1 MKQRKFITL
10 FALPMLALL
19 LQACGDDPTSQSSL
33 SGTSLTD
40 QTTISDTTSV
50 TSDDT
55 SSSSTTSDDT
65 SIVPPE
71 TLFQEALNKDYSNMT
86 AAIDAA
92 WSSGADGESYIEYYI
107 DGYTIVYDENAALM
121 GANPYLFYHDYN
133 GEGYLYFE
141 ADRPDDPTST
151 PAWLST
157 GPDES
162 VKYGI
167 ENTYFDMEQILE
179 NVTVD
184 MVTYSAGLYII
195 QDPTY
200 IQTLNETVF
209 QSFWNNNIE
218 YVTFTIDQNGY
229 FASMIG
235 LEEIDEENDYVKV
248 NFSSFGETT
257 YPTTDI
263 PEKPNEDNVMEFWEY
278 KGWDGPQEDTYVESI
293 TLTSKKALENDQLVL
308 EIDEVANATYTYLPL
323 DASEAGDWTLVSSNE
338 EVATIEFDFDDEDGN
353 KQVKITGVGEGTCQV
368 YIVAKGEE
376 GIGTGV
382 ESNKIEVK
390 VNPLKS
396 QNLEGIVYGLSFT
409 GMVDNSISV
418 VNNQNNNLP
427 VTVTGSNVSLNNY
440 GGSYD
445 LFDGKTALLMNGGSQ
460 GDNPSVYF
468 DFDDQQVSSLSF
480 YYGAYFESDLLNKDY
495 VESLIVETS
504 NDGSIWTPIDVK
516 DEVLDNISAQNLKL
530 LEKEFEPAS
539 KVRITLD
546 TNFVGK
552 YFRFS
557 FAEIS
562 FMANENCHDHVDIV
576 DIPVTSVTISSF
588 NDVREIKVN
597 ETLQFSSLVE
607 PSDATDKSITWH
619 VEPESLASISSSGVL
634 TPSGEAGEVT
644 VYATANNG
652 LLKSNEIIITISEIP
667 SVDGSVLGSW
677 RADDYPTMYE
687 LNISSDKLVATINE
701 ESFSG
706 DENIL
711 NTSEL
716 NYISLNEDMYH
727 FENSDGDY
735 LDLRADSY
743 SSSSSLYVK
752 GEIDGYK
759 INLYTQNIDFTR
771 YIAASSMSLSAEKTT
786 LELDETITIDVLY
799 NPSNAT
805 GVGVDEIS
813 WTVDNPDVL
822 YVYNDTTSASQGLYV
837 EASNPGNVKVTAT
850 NGDGISAS
858 IDLVVNEPTLVESIT
873 LSTEGNVNSVEQY
886 KNLQINAEVIG
897 VDGKTPY
904 DSTLTWS
911 SSDDEVLSVNDK
923 GVVTGLKVS
932 SEPVTITA
940 TANDGSGVS
949 GSIKISVTESTTT
962 SIIPEENVGVY
973 SGYDDYSIGIE
984 LTLNSDGSAYILAV
998 DYDETTPTELTFVR
1012 QDGRSYFYTSSD
1024 GQEFEI
1030 YLSNDYTIQL
1040 YYSDS
1045 YSFYTAEGNEIYIF
1059 SGYLELSK

>member
-10 FALPMLALL
+10 FALPILALL

-92 WSSGADGESYIEYYI
+92 WSSGAGGESYIEYYI

-141 ADRPDDPTST
+141 ADRPNDPTST
-151 PAWLST
+151 SAWLST

-162 VKYGI
+162 IKYGI

-218 YVTFTIDQNGY
+218 YVTFTIDQNGF

-248 NFSSFGETT
+248 NFSSFGETI

-263 PEKPNEDNVMEFWEY
+263 PEKPNEDNVMEYWEY

-293 TLTSKKALENDQLVL
+293 TLTSKKGLENNQLVL
-308 EIDEVANATYTYLPL
+308 EIDEVVNATYTYLPL

-338 EVATIEFDFDDEDGN
+338 DVATIEFDFDDEDGN
-353 KQVKITGVGEGTCQV
+353 KQVKITGVGEGTCEV

-409 GMVDNSISV
+409 GMVENTISV

-504 NDGSIWTPIDVK
+504 NDGSTWTPIDVR
-516 DEVLDNISAQNLKL
+516 DEVLDNISAKNLKL

-562 FMANENCHDHVDIV
+562 FMANENCHDHEDNV
-576 DIPVTSVTISSF
+576 DIPVTSVSISSF

-652 LLKSNEIIITISEIP
+652 LVKSNEIVISIIEIP
-667 SVDGSVLGSW
+667 SVDSSILGSW
-677 RADDYPTMYE
+677 RADDYPSMYE
-687 LNISSDKLVATINE
+687 LNVTDNNLVATINE
-701 ESFSG
+701 ESFDG
-706 DENIL
+706 EDIHIVK
-711 NTSEL
+711 EL
-716 NYISLNEDMYH
+716 NYVGLVEEKYH
-727 FENSDGDY
+727 FENEDGDY
-735 LDLRADSY
+735 LNVVADSY
-743 SSSSSLYVK
+743 SSKESVDVVGVVS
-752 GEIDGYK
+752 DYK
-759 INLYTQNIDFTR
+759 INLYTQNVEFTR
-771 YIAASSMSLSAEKTT
+771 YIPATSMSLSAEKTT
-786 LELDETITIDVLY
+786 LELEETTTIEVSY
-799 NPSNAT
+799 NPVTAT
-805 GVGVDEIS
+805 GIGVDEITWS
-813 WTVDNPDVL
+813 VDKEDV
-822 YVYNDTTSASQGLYV
+822 VTFYNDVTDASTGLYIT
-837 EASNPGNVKVTAT
+837 ANNPGQVKVTAT
-850 NGDGISAS
+850 NGDGVTSS
-858 IDLVVNEPTLVESIT
+858 IDIIVNEPVKVESIT
-873 LSTEGNVNSVEQY
+873 LSTEGDVRSVEQY
-886 KNLQINAEVIG
+886 QSLQINATVVGE
-897 VDGKTPY
+897 DGETPY
-904 DSTLTWS
+904 DSTLTWTS
-911 SSDDEVLSVNDK
+911 SNDEVLSVDDK
-923 GVVTGLKVS
+923 GVVKGLQVS
-932 SEPVTITA
+932 SDPVTITA
-940 TANDGSGVS
+940 TANDGSGVYASIDITVVEGS
-949 GSIKISVTESTTT
+949 GE
-962 SIIPEENVGVY
+962 SIIPQENQGVY
-973 SGYDDYSIGIE
+973 SGSDDIGSYLV
-984 LTLNSDGSAYILAV
+984 LTLSSNGNMSLIIDGV
-998 DYDETTPTELTFVR
+998 ETVPTEFELVDFNGNIFHYGYNNQVVELEIRDSSTVWLTFEE
-1012 QDGRSYFYTSSD
+1012 YFT
-1024 GQEFEI
+1024 
-1030 YLSNDYTIQL
+1030 
-1040 YYSDS
+1040 
-1045 YSFYTAEGNEIYIF
+1045 TAEEHDIYCLG
-1059 SGYLELSK
+1059 SYLELTK

>member
-19 LQACGDDPTSQSSL
+19 LQGCGDVPTSQSSL
-33 SGTSLTD
+33 SGSSLTD

-107 DGYTIVYDENAALM
+107 NGYTIVYDENAALM

-162 VKYGI
+162 IKYGI

-263 PEKPNEDNVMEFWEY
+263 PEKPNEDNVMEYWEY

-293 TLTSKKALENDQLVL
+293 TLTSKKQLENNQLVL
-308 EIDEVANATYTYLPL
+308 EIDEVVNATYTYLPL

-338 EVATIEFDFDDEDGN
+338 EVATIEFDFDDDAGN

-504 NDGSIWTPIDVK
+504 NDGSTWTPIDVK
-516 DEVLDNISAQNLKL
+516 DEVLDNISAKNLKL

-562 FMANENCHDHVDIV
+562 FMANENCHDHEDTV
-576 DIPVTSVTISSF
+576 DIPVTIVTISSF

-652 LLKSNEIIITISEIP
+652 LVKSNEIVISIVEIP
-667 SVDGSVLGSW
+667 SVDSSILGSW
-677 RADDYPTMYE
+677 RADDYPSMYE
-687 LNISSDKLVATINE
+687 LNVTDSNLVATIKE
-701 ESFSG
+701 ESFVG
-706 DENIL
+706 EEDIHIVK
-711 NTSEL
+711 EL
-716 NYISLNEDMYH
+716 NYVGLVEDKYH
-727 FENSDGDY
+727 FENEDGDY
-735 LDLRADSY
+735 LNLIAESY
-743 SSSSSLYVK
+743 SSKESVYVV
-752 GEIDGYK
+752 GVVSDYK
-759 INLYTQNIDFTR
+759 INLYTQNVVFTR
-771 YIAASSMSLSAEKTT
+771 YIPATSMSLSAEKTT
-786 LELDETITIDVLY
+786 LELEETTTIEVSY
-799 NPSNAT
+799 NPITAT
-805 GVGVDEIS
+805 GIGVDEITWS
-813 WTVDNPDVL
+813 VDKEDV
-822 YVYNDTTSASQGLYV
+822 VTFYNDVTDASIGLYIT
-837 EASNPGNVKVTAT
+837 ANNPGKVKVTAT
-850 NGDGISAS
+850 NGDGITAS
-858 IDLVVNEPTLVESIT
+858 IDIIVNEPVKVESIT
-873 LSTEGNVNSVEQY
+873 LSTEGDVRSVEQY
-886 KNLQINAEVIG
+886 QSLQINATVVGE
-897 VDGKTPY
+897 DGETPY
-904 DSTLTWS
+904 NSTLTWTS
-911 SSDDEVLSVNDK
+911 SNDEVLSVDDK
-923 GVVTGLKVS
+923 GVVKGLQVS
-932 SEPVTITA
+932 SDPVTITA
-940 TANDGSGVS
+940 TANDGSGVYATIDITVVEGS
-949 GSIKISVTESTTT
+949 GEP
-962 SIIPEENVGVY
+962 IIPQENQGVY
-973 SGYDDYSIGIE
+973 FGYDDYYSGIV
-984 LTLNSDGSAYILAV
+984 LTLESDGTMTLMNQ
-998 DYDETTPTELTFVR
+998 DLDTTPTEFELVDFNGNIFHYRYNNQVVELEIRDSSTVWLTI
-1012 QDGRSYFYTSSD
+1012 
-1024 GQEFEI
+1024 EE
-1030 YLSNDYTIQL
+1030 YLT
-1040 YYSDS
+1040 
-1045 YSFYTAEGNEIYIF
+1045 TAEGNDIACFGPYI
-1059 SGYLELSK
+1059 ELTKQY

>member
-1 MKQRKFITL
+1 M
-10 FALPMLALL
+10 
-19 LQACGDDPTSQSSL
+19 
-33 SGTSLTD
+33 
-40 QTTISDTTSV
+40 
-50 TSDDT
+50 
-55 SSSSTTSDDT
+55 
-65 SIVPPE
+65 
-71 TLFQEALNKDYSNMT
+71 
-86 AAIDAA
+86 
-92 WSSGADGESYIEYYI
+92 
-107 DGYTIVYDENAALM
+107 
-121 GANPYLFYHDYN
+121 
-133 GEGYLYFE
+133 
-141 ADRPDDPTST
+141 
-151 PAWLST
+151 
-157 GPDES
+157 
-162 VKYGI
+162 
-167 ENTYFDMEQILE
+167 
-179 NVTVD
+179 
-184 MVTYSAGLYII
+184 
-195 QDPTY
+195 
-200 IQTLNETVF
+200 
-209 QSFWNNNIE
+209 
-218 YVTFTIDQNGY
+218 
-229 FASMIG
+229 
-235 LEEIDEENDYVKV
+235 
-248 NFSSFGETT
+248 
-257 YPTTDI
+257 
-263 PEKPNEDNVMEFWEY
+263 
-278 KGWDGPQEDTYVESI
+278 
-293 TLTSKKALENDQLVL
+293 
-308 EIDEVANATYTYLPL
+308 
-323 DASEAGDWTLVSSNE
+323 
-338 EVATIEFDFDDEDGN
+338 
-353 KQVKITGVGEGTCQV
+353 
-368 YIVAKGEE
+368 
-376 GIGTGV
+376 
-382 ESNKIEVK
+382 
-390 VNPLKS
+390 
-396 QNLEGIVYGLSFT
+396 
-409 GMVDNSISV
+409 
-418 VNNQNNNLP
+418 
-427 VTVTGSNVSLNNY
+427 
-440 GGSYD
+440 
-445 LFDGKTALLMNGGSQ
+445 
-460 GDNPSVYF
+460 
-468 DFDDQQVSSLSF
+468 
-480 YYGAYFESDLLNKDY
+480 
-495 VESLIVETS
+495 
-504 NDGSIWTPIDVK
+504 
-516 DEVLDNISAQNLKL
+516 
-530 LEKEFEPAS
+530 
-539 KVRITLD
+539 
-546 TNFVGK
+546 
-552 YFRFS
+552 
-557 FAEIS
+557 
-562 FMANENCHDHVDIV
+562 
-576 DIPVTSVTISSF
+576 
-588 NDVREIKVN
+588 
-597 ETLQFSSLVE
+597 
-607 PSDATDKSITWH
+607 
-619 VEPESLASISSSGVL
+619 
-634 TPSGEAGEVT
+634 
-644 VYATANNG
+644 
-652 LLKSNEIIITISEIP
+652 
-667 SVDGSVLGSW
+667 
-677 RADDYPTMYE
+677 
-687 LNISSDKLVATINE
+687 VATINE

>member
-10 FALPMLALL
+10 FALPILALL

-92 WSSGADGESYIEYYI
+92 WSSGADGESYIEFYI

-141 ADRPDDPTST
+141 ADRPNDPTST

-162 VKYGI
+162 IKYGI

-263 PEKPNEDNVMEFWEY
+263 PEKPNEDNVMEYWEY

-293 TLTSKKALENDQLVL
+293 TLTSKKALENNQLVL

-376 GIGTGV
+376 GIGAGV

-504 NDGSIWTPIDVK
+504 NDGSTWTPIDVT

-562 FMANENCHDHVDIV
+562 FMANEKCHDHEDIV
-576 DIPVTSVTISSF
+576 NIPVTRVSISSF

-607 PSDATDKSITWH
+607 PSNATDKTITWH

-652 LLKSNEIIITISEIP
+652 LVKSNEIVISIIEIP
-667 SVDGSVLGSW
+667 SVDSSILGSW
-677 RADDYPTMYE
+677 RADAYPAMYE
-687 LNISSDKLVATINE
+687 LNVTDNNLVATINE
-701 ESFSG
+701 ESFDG
-706 DENIL
+706 EDIHIVK
-711 NTSEL
+711 EL
-716 NYISLNEDMYH
+716 NYVGLVEEKYH
-727 FENSDGDY
+727 FENEDGDY
-735 LDLRADSY
+735 LNLIADSY
-743 SSSSSLYVK
+743 SSKESVDVVGVVSN
-752 GEIDGYK
+752 YK
-759 INLYTQNIDFTR
+759 INLYTQNVEFTR
-771 YIAASSMSLSAEKTT
+771 YIPATSMSLSAEKTT
-786 LELDETITIDVLY
+786 LDLEETTTIKVSY
-799 NPSNAT
+799 NPITAT
-805 GVGVDEIS
+805 GVGVDEITWS
-813 WTVDNPDVL
+813 VDKEDV
-822 YVYNDTTSASQGLYV
+822 VTFYNDVTDASIGLYIT
-837 EASNPGNVKVTAT
+837 ASNPGQVKVTAT
-850 NGDGISAS
+850 NGDGVTAS
-858 IDLVVNEPTLVESIT
+858 IDIIVNEPVKVKSIT
-873 LSTEGNVNSVEQY
+873 LSTDDDVRSVEQY
-886 KNLQINAEVIG
+886 KSLQINATVVGENGEI
-897 VDGKTPY
+897 PY
-904 DSTLTWS
+904 NSTLTWTS
-911 SSDDEVLSVNDK
+911 SNDGVLSVDDK
-923 GVVTGLKVS
+923 GVVRGLQVS
-932 SEPVTITA
+932 SDPVTITA
-940 TANDGSGVS
+940 TANDGSGVYASIDITVVEGS
-949 GSIKISVTESTTT
+949 GE
-962 SIIPEENVGVY
+962 SIIPQENQGVY
-973 SGYDDYSIGIE
+973 SGYDDYYSTIV
-984 LTLNSDGSAYILAV
+984 LTLESDGTMTLMNQ
-998 DYDETTPTELTFVR
+998 DLDTTPTELELVDFNGNIFHYRYNNQVVELEIRDSSTVWLTIEE
-1012 QDGRSYFYTSSD
+1012 YFT
-1024 GQEFEI
+1024 
-1030 YLSNDYTIQL
+1030 
-1040 YYSDS
+1040 
-1045 YSFYTAEGNEIYIF
+1045 TAEENDIACFGPYI
-1059 SGYLELSK
+1059 ELTK

>member
-10 FALPMLALL
+10 FALPILALL

-92 WSSGADGESYIEYYI
+92 WSSGADGESYLEFYI

-263 PEKPNEDNVMEFWEY
+263 PEKPNEDNVMEYWEY

-293 TLTSKKALENDQLVL
+293 TLTSKKELENNQLVL

-368 YIVAKGEE
+368 YIVANGEE

-382 ESNKIEVK
+382 ESNKLEVK

-504 NDGSIWTPIDVK
+504 NDGSTWTPIDVK

-562 FMANENCHDHVDIV
+562 FMANENCHDHEDIV
-576 DIPVTSVTISSF
+576 NIPVKSVSISSF

-607 PSDATDKSITWH
+607 PSNATDKTITWH

-652 LLKSNEIIITISEIP
+652 LVKSNEIVISIVEIP
-667 SVDGSVLGSW
+667 SVDSSILGSW
-677 RADDYPTMYE
+677 RADDYPSMYE
-687 LNISSDKLVATINE
+687 LNVTDNNLVATINE
-701 ESFSG
+701 ESFDG
-706 DENIL
+706 EDIHIVK
-711 NTSEL
+711 EL
-716 NYISLNEDMYH
+716 NYVGLVEEKYH
-727 FENSDGDY
+727 FENEDGDY
-735 LDLRADSY
+735 LNVIADSY
-743 SSSSSLYVK
+743 SSKESVDVVGVVS
-752 GEIDGYK
+752 DYK
-759 INLYTQNIDFTR
+759 INIYTQNVVFTR
-771 YIAASSMSLSAEKTT
+771 YIPATSMSLSAEKTT
-786 LELDETITIDVLY
+786 LELEETTTIEVSY
-799 NPSNAT
+799 NPITAT
-805 GVGVDEIS
+805 GVGVDEITWS
-813 WTVDNPDVL
+813 VDKEDV
-822 YVYNDTTSASQGLYV
+822 VTFYNDVTDASIGLYIT
-837 EASNPGNVKVTAT
+837 ASNPGQVKVTAT
-850 NGDGISAS
+850 NGDGITAS
-858 IDLVVNEPTLVESIT
+858 IDIIVNEPVKVKSII
-873 LSTEGNVNSVEQY
+873 LSTEGDVRSVEQY
-886 KNLQINAEVIG
+886 QSLQINATVVGENEE
-897 VDGKTPY
+897 TPY
-904 DSTLTWS
+904 DSTLTWTS
-911 SSDDEVLSVNDK
+911 SNDEVLSVDDK
-923 GVVTGLKVS
+923 GVVKGLQVS
-932 SEPVTITA
+932 SDPVTVTA
-940 TANDGSGVS
+940 TANDGSGVYASIDITVVEGS
-949 GSIKISVTESTTT
+949 GESIVPS
-962 SIIPEENVGVY
+962 ENEGTY
-973 SGYDDYSIGIE
+973 YGYDDSE
-984 LTLNSDGSAYILAV
+984 SFSLALTLTRDGNMSLIIEYIEV
-998 DYDETTPTELTFVR
+998 SSTDFELVSFE
-1012 QDGRSYFYTSSD
+1012 GSKYNYSFD
-1024 GQEFEI
+1024 GQSVTLEIKDSSTVSIYFDTEFVT
-1030 YLSNDYTIQL
+1030 Y
-1040 YYSDS
+1040 
-1045 YSFYTAEGNEIYIF
+1045 EGNYIYCLTDGIV
-1059 SGYLELSK
+1059 LTKN

>member
-10 FALPMLALL
+10 FALPILALL
-19 LQACGDDPTSQSSL
+19 LQGCGDVPTSQSSL
-33 SGTSLTD
+33 SGSSLTD

-50 TSDDT
+50 TSDET

-107 DGYTIVYDENAALM
+107 NGYTIVYDENAALM

-162 VKYGI
+162 IKYGI

-263 PEKPNEDNVMEFWEY
+263 PEKPNEDNVMEYWEY

-293 TLTSKKALENDQLVL
+293 TLTSKKDLENNQLVL
-308 EIDEVANATYTYLPL
+308 EIDEVVNATYTYLPL

-504 NDGSIWTPIDVK
+504 NDGSTWTPIDVK

-562 FMANENCHDHVDIV
+562 FMANENCHDHEDTV

-607 PSDATDKSITWH
+607 PSDATDKTITWH

-652 LLKSNEIIITISEIP
+652 LVKSNEIVISIVEIP
-667 SVDGSVLGSW
+667 SVDSSILGSW
-677 RADDYPTMYE
+677 RADDYPSMYE
-687 LNISSDKLVATINE
+687 LNVTDNNLVATINE
-701 ESFSG
+701 ESFDG
-706 DENIL
+706 EDIHIVK
-711 NTSEL
+711 EL
-716 NYISLNEDMYH
+716 NYVGLVEEKYH
-727 FENSDGDY
+727 FENEEGDY
-735 LDLRADSY
+735 LNLTADSY
-743 SSSSSLYVK
+743 SSKESVDVVGVVSN
-752 GEIDGYK
+752 YK
-759 INLYTQNIDFTR
+759 INLYTQNVEFTR
-771 YIAASSMSLSAEKTT
+771 YIPATSMSLSAEKTT
-786 LELDETITIDVLY
+786 LDLEETTTIKVSY
-799 NPSNAT
+799 NPITAT
-805 GVGVDEIS
+805 GVGVDEITWS
-813 WTVDNPDVL
+813 VDKEDV
-822 YVYNDTTSASQGLYV
+822 VTFYNDVTDASTGLYIT
-837 EASNPGNVKVTAT
+837 ASNAGQVKVTAT
-850 NGDGISAS
+850 NGDGVTAS
-858 IDLVVNEPTLVESIT
+858 IDIIVNEPVKVESIT
-873 LSTEGNVNSVEQY
+873 LSTEGDVRSVEQY
-886 KNLQINAEVIG
+886 QSLQINATVVGEN
-897 VDGKTPY
+897 GKTPY
-904 DSTLTWS
+904 DSTLTWTS
-911 SSDDEVLSVNDK
+911 SNDEVLSVDDK
-923 GVVTGLKVS
+923 GVVRGLQVS
-932 SEPVTITA
+932 SDPVTITA
-940 TANDGSGVS
+940 TANDGSGVYATIDITVVEGS
-949 GSIKISVTESTTT
+949 GESIV
-962 SIIPEENVGVY
+962 PLENEGTY
-973 SGYDDYSIGIE
+973 YGYDDSE
-984 LTLNSDGSAYILAV
+984 SFSLALTLTRDGNMSLIIEYIEVSSTDFEFVSFDGSKY
-998 DYDETTPTELTFVR
+998 
-1012 QDGRSYFYTSSD
+1012 
-1024 GQEFEI
+1024 
-1030 YLSNDYTIQL
+1030 N
-1040 YYSDS
+1040 
-1045 YSFYTAEGNEIYIF
+1045 YSFNGQSVTLEIKDSSTISLYFDYEFITEEGNYIYCFTDGIV
-1059 SGYLELSK
+1059 LTKN

>member
-162 VKYGI
+162 IKYGI

-263 PEKPNEDNVMEFWEY
+263 PEKPNEGNVMEYWEY

-293 TLTSKKALENDQLVL
+293 TLTSKKDLENNQLVL
-308 EIDEVANATYTYLPL
+308 EIDEVVNATYTYLPL
-323 DASEAGDWTLVSSNE
+323 DASEASDWTLVSSNE
-338 EVATIEFDFDDEDGN
+338 DVATIEFDFDDEDGN

-409 GMVDNSISV
+409 GMIDNSISV

-495 VESLIVETS
+495 VESLIIETS
-504 NDGSIWTPIDVK
+504 NDGSTWTPIDVK
-516 DEVLDNISAQNLKL
+516 DEVLDNISAKNLKL

-576 DIPVTSVTISSF
+576 NIPVTRVSISSF
-588 NDVREIKVN
+588 NDIREIKVN

-619 VEPESLASISSSGVL
+619 VEPENLASISSSGVL

-644 VYATANNG
+644 VYATANNR
-652 LLKSNEIIITISEIP
+652 LVKSNEIVISIIEIP
-667 SVDGSVLGSW
+667 SVDSSILGSW
-677 RADDYPTMYE
+677 RADDYPAMYE
-687 LNISSDKLVATINE
+687 LNVTDNNLVATINE
-701 ESFSG
+701 ESFG
-706 DENIL
+706 GEEDIHIVK
-711 NTSEL
+711 EL
-716 NYISLNEDMYH
+716 NYAGLVEEKYH
-727 FENSDGDY
+727 FENEDGDY
-735 LDLRADSY
+735 LNVIADSY
-743 SSSSSLYVK
+743 SSEESVYVV
-752 GEIDGYK
+752 GVVSDYE
-759 INLYTQNIDFTR
+759 INLYTQNVVFTR
-771 YIAASSMSLSAEKTT
+771 YIPATSMSLSAEKTT
-786 LELDETITIDVLY
+786 LELEDTTTIKVSY
-799 NPSNAT
+799 NPMTAT
-805 GVGVDEIS
+805 GVGVDEITWS
-813 WTVDNPDVL
+813 VDKEDVVTFYNPVTD
-822 YVYNDTTSASQGLYV
+822 ASVGLYIT
-837 EASNPGNVKVTAT
+837 ASNPGQVKVTAT
-850 NGDGISAS
+850 NGDGITAS
-858 IDLVVNEPTLVESIT
+858 IDIIVNEPTKVESIT
-873 LSTEGNVNSVEQY
+873 LSTEGDVRSVEQY
-886 KNLQINAEVIG
+886 QSLQIIATVVGENGE
-897 VDGKTPY
+897 TPY
-904 DSTLTWS
+904 DSTLTWTS
-911 SSDDEVLSVNDK
+911 SNDEILSVDDEGVVRGLQVSSD
-923 GVVTGLKVS
+923 
-932 SEPVTITA
+932 PVTITA
-940 TANDGSGVS
+940 TANDGSGVYAS
-949 GSIKISVTESTTT
+949 IDITVIEGSAD
-962 SIIPEENVGVY
+962 SIIPFENEGTY
-973 SGYDDYSIGIE
+973 YGYDDSESYLLA
-984 LTLNSDGSAYILAV
+984 LTLTSDGNMSLIIEDIEV
-998 DYDETTPTELTFVR
+998 SSTDFEFISF
-1012 QDGRSYFYTSSD
+1012 DGSKYNYSFD
-1024 GQEFEI
+1024 GQSVTLEIKDSSTVSLYFDYEFI
-1030 YLSNDYTIQL
+1030 TY
-1040 YYSDS
+1040 
-1045 YSFYTAEGNEIYIF
+1045 EGNYIYCLYEGIV
-1059 SGYLELSK
+1059 LTKN

>member
-10 FALPMLALL
+10 FSLPILALL

-92 WSSGADGESYIEYYI
+92 WSSGADGESYIEFYI

-162 VKYGI
+162 IKYGI

-263 PEKPNEDNVMEFWEY
+263 PEKPNEDNVMEYWEY

-293 TLTSKKALENDQLVL
+293 TLTSKKDLENNQLVL

-338 EVATIEFDFDDEDGN
+338 EVATIDFDFDDEDGN

-495 VESLIVETS
+495 VESLVVETS
-504 NDGSIWTPIDVK
+504 NDGSTWTPIDVK
-516 DEVLDNISAQNLKL
+516 DEVLDNISPKNLKL

-562 FMANENCHDHVDIV
+562 FMANENCHDHEDIV
-576 DIPVTSVTISSF
+576 NIPVTSVSISSF

-597 ETLQFSSLVE
+597 ETLQFSSLVQ
-607 PSDATDKSITWH
+607 PSDATDKTITWH

-652 LLKSNEIIITISEIP
+652 LVKSNEIVISIVEIP
-667 SVDGSVLGSW
+667 SVDSSILGSW
-677 RADDYPTMYE
+677 RADDYPAMYE
-687 LNISSDKLVATINE
+687 LNVTDNNLVATINE
-701 ESFSG
+701 ESFDG
-706 DENIL
+706 ENIHIVK
-711 NTSEL
+711 EL
-716 NYISLNEDMYH
+716 NYVGLVEEKYH
-727 FENSDGDY
+727 FENEEGDY
-735 LDLRADSY
+735 LNLIADSY
-743 SSSSSLYVK
+743 SSEESVYVV
-752 GEIDGYK
+752 GVVSDYE
-759 INLYTQNIDFTR
+759 INLYTQNVEFTR
-771 YIAASSMSLSAEKTT
+771 YIPATSMSLSAEKTT
-786 LELDETITIDVLY
+786 LELEETTTIEVSY
-799 NPSNAT
+799 NPITAT
-805 GVGVDEIS
+805 GVGVDEITWS
-813 WTVDNPDVL
+813 IDKEGVVTF
-822 YVYNDTTSASQGLYV
+822 YNDVTDASVGLYIT
-837 EASNPGNVKVTAT
+837 ASNPGQVKVTAT
-850 NGDGISAS
+850 NGDGVTAS
-858 IDLVVNEPTLVESIT
+858 IDIIVNEPVKVESIT
-873 LSTEGNVNSVEQY
+873 LSTEGDVRSVEQY
-886 KNLQINAEVIG
+886 QSLQINATVVGEN
-897 VDGKTPY
+897 GKTPY
-904 DSTLTWS
+904 DSTLTWTS
-911 SSDDEVLSVNDK
+911 SNDEVLSVDDK
-923 GVVTGLKVS
+923 GVVRGLQVS
-932 SEPVTITA
+932 SDPVTITA
-940 TANDGSGVS
+940 TANDGSGVYATIDITVVEGS
-949 GSIKISVTESTTT
+949 GE
-962 SIIPEENVGVY
+962 SIIPQENQGVY
-973 SGYDDYSIGIE
+973 SGYDGYYYEIV
-984 LTLNSDGSAYILAV
+984 LTLESDGSMTLIIQ
-998 DYDETTPTELTFVR
+998 DIETTPTEFELVDFDGNIFHYRYNNQIVELEIRDSSTVWLTFEL
-1012 QDGRSYFYTSSD
+1012 YFT
-1024 GQEFEI
+1024 
-1030 YLSNDYTIQL
+1030 
-1040 YYSDS
+1040 
-1045 YSFYTAEGNEIYIF
+1045 TAEENEIACFDPYI
-1059 SGYLELSK
+1059 ELTK

>member
-10 FALPMLALL
+10 FALPILALL
-19 LQACGDDPTSQSSL
+19 LQACGDDLTSQSSL

-92 WSSGADGESYIEYYI
+92 WSSGADGESYIEFYI

-162 VKYGI
+162 IKYGI

-248 NFSSFGETT
+248 NFSNFGETT

-263 PEKPNEDNVMEFWEY
+263 PEKPNEDNVMEYWEY

-293 TLTSKKALENDQLVL
+293 TLTSKKDLENNQLVL

-409 GMVDNSISV
+409 GIVENTISV

-427 VTVTGSNVSLNNY
+427 VSVTGSNVSLNNY

-504 NDGSIWTPIDVK
+504 NDGSTWTPIDVK

-562 FMANENCHDHVDIV
+562 FMANENCHDHEDIV
-576 DIPVTSVTISSF
+576 NIPVKSVTISSF

-607 PSDATDKSITWH
+607 PSNATDKTITWH

-652 LLKSNEIIITISEIP
+652 LVKSNEIVISIIEIP
-667 SVDGSVLGSW
+667 SVDSSILGSW
-677 RADDYPTMYE
+677 RADDYPSMYE
-687 LNISSDKLVATINE
+687 LNVTDNNLVATINE
-701 ESFSG
+701 ESFDG
-706 DENIL
+706 EDIHIVK
-711 NTSEL
+711 EL
-716 NYISLNEDMYH
+716 NYVGLVEEKYH
-727 FENSDGDY
+727 FENEDGDY
-735 LDLRADSY
+735 LNVTADSY
-743 SSSSSLYVK
+743 SSKESVYVV
-752 GEIDGYK
+752 GVVSNYK
-759 INLYTQNIDFTR
+759 INLYTQNVVFTR
-771 YIAASSMSLSAEKTT
+771 YIPATSMSLSAEKTT
-786 LELDETITIDVLY
+786 LELEETTTIEVSY
-799 NPSNAT
+799 NPITAT
-805 GVGVDEIS
+805 GVGVDEITWS
-813 WTVDNPDVL
+813 VDNEDV
-822 YVYNDTTSASQGLYV
+822 VTFYNDVTDVSIGLYIT
-837 EASNPGNVKVTAT
+837 ANNPGQVKVTAT
-850 NGDGISAS
+850 NGDGVTAS
-858 IDLVVNEPTLVESIT
+858 IDIIVNEPVKVESIT
-873 LSTEGNVNSVEQY
+873 LSTEGDVRSVEQY
-886 KNLQINAEVIG
+886 QSLQINATVVGE
-897 VDGKTPY
+897 DGETPY
-904 DSTLTWS
+904 DSTLTWTS
-911 SSDDEVLSVNDK
+911 SNDEVLSVDDK
-923 GVVTGLKVS
+923 GVVKGLQVS
-932 SEPVTITA
+932 SDPVTITA
-940 TANDGSGVS
+940 TANDGSGVYATIDITVVEGS
-949 GSIKISVTESTTT
+949 GEPIIPQENQGVYFGYDEIGGWDLALTLSSNGNMSLIIDEYETVPTEFELVSFEGNTYNYDHNGDSVTLEIKSD
-962 SIIPEENVGVY
+962 SSVY
-973 SGYDDYSIGIE
+973 LYFDYSII
-984 LTLNSDGSAYILAV
+984 
-998 DYDETTPTELTFVR
+998 TE
-1012 QDGRSYFYTSSD
+1012 
-1024 GQEFEI
+1024 
-1030 YLSNDYTIQL
+1030 
-1040 YYSDS
+1040 
-1045 YSFYTAEGNEIYIF
+1045 EGNEIYCLDF
-1059 SGYLELSK
+1059 YSGIEFVKY

>member
-1 MKQRKFITL
+1 
-10 FALPMLALL
+10 
-19 LQACGDDPTSQSSL
+19 
-33 SGTSLTD
+33 
-40 QTTISDTTSV
+40 
-50 TSDDT
+50 
-55 SSSSTTSDDT
+55 
-65 SIVPPE
+65 
-71 TLFQEALNKDYSNMT
+71 MT

-92 WSSGADGESYIEYYI
+92 WSSGADGESYIEFYI

-162 VKYGI
+162 IKYGI

-257 YPTTDI
+257 YPTTDV
-263 PEKPNEDNVMEFWEY
+263 PEKPNEGNVMEYWEY

-293 TLTSKKALENDQLVL
+293 TLTSKKDLENNQLVL

-409 GMVDNSISV
+409 GIVENTISV

-427 VTVTGSNVSLNNY
+427 VNVTGSNVSLNNY

-504 NDGSIWTPIDVK
+504 NDGSTWTPIDVK

-562 FMANENCHDHVDIV
+562 FMANENCHDHEDIV
-576 DIPVTSVTISSF
+576 NIPVASVTISSF

-607 PSDATDKSITWH
+607 PSDATDKTITWH

-652 LLKSNEIIITISEIP
+652 LVKSNEIVISIVEIP
-667 SVDGSVLGSW
+667 SVDSSILGSW
-677 RADDYPTMYE
+677 RADDYPVMYE
-687 LNISSDKLVATINE
+687 LNVTDNNLVATINE
-701 ESFSG
+701 ESFDG
-706 DENIL
+706 EGIHIVK
-711 NTSEL
+711 EL
-716 NYISLNEDMYH
+716 NYVGLVEEKYH
-727 FENSDGDY
+727 FENEDGDY
-735 LDLRADSY
+735 LNVIADSY
-743 SSSSSLYVK
+743 SSEESVDVVGVVSS
-752 GEIDGYK
+752 YK
-759 INLYTQNIDFTR
+759 INLYTQNVEFTR
-771 YIAASSMSLSAEKTT
+771 YIPATSMSLSAEKTT
-786 LELDETITIDVLY
+786 LELEETTTIKVSY
-799 NPSNAT
+799 NPITAT
-805 GVGVDEIS
+805 GVGVDEITWS
-813 WTVDNPDVL
+813 VDKEEV
-822 YVYNDTTSASQGLYV
+822 VTFYNDVTDASIGLYIT
-837 EASNPGNVKVTAT
+837 ASNPGQVKVTAT
-850 NGDGISAS
+850 NGDGITAS
-858 IDLVVNEPTLVESIT
+858 IDIIVNEPVKVESIT
-873 LSTEGNVNSVEQY
+873 LSTEGDVRSVEQY
-886 KNLQINAEVIG
+886 QSLQINATVVGENGDI
-897 VDGKTPY
+897 PY
-904 DSTLTWS
+904 DSTLTWTS
-911 SSDDEVLSVNDK
+911 SNDEVLSVDDK
-923 GVVTGLKVS
+923 GVVKGLQVS
-932 SEPVTITA
+932 SDPVTITA
-940 TANDGSGVS
+940 TANDGSGVYASIDITVVEGS
-949 GSIKISVTESTTT
+949 GE
-962 SIIPEENVGVY
+962 SIIPQENQGVY
-973 SGYDDYSIGIE
+973 SGSDDIGSYLV
-984 LTLNSDGSAYILAV
+984 LTLSSNGNMSLIIDGV
-998 DYDETTPTELTFVR
+998 ETVPTEFELVDFNGNIFHYSYNNQVVELEIRDSSTVWLTFEECFTTAGEN
-1012 QDGRSYFYTSSD
+1012 D
-1024 GQEFEI
+1024 I
-1030 YLSNDYTIQL
+1030 YC
-1040 YYSDS
+1040 
-1045 YSFYTAEGNEIYIF
+1045 FGP
-1059 SGYLELSK
+1059 YLELTK

>member
-10 FALPMLALL
+10 FALPILALL

-50 TSDDT
+50 TSDET

-92 WSSGADGESYIEYYI
+92 WSSGSDGESYIEFYV

-162 VKYGI
+162 IKYGI

-184 MVTYSAGLYII
+184 MVTYASGLYII

-263 PEKPNEDNVMEFWEY
+263 PEKPNEDNVMEYWEY

-293 TLTSKKALENDQLVL
+293 TLTSKKALENNQLVL

-504 NDGSIWTPIDVK
+504 NDGSTWTPIDVT

-562 FMANENCHDHVDIV
+562 FMANENCHDHEDIV
-576 DIPVTSVTISSF
+576 NIPVTTVTISSF

-607 PSDATDKSITWH
+607 PSDATDKTITWH

-634 TPSGEAGEVT
+634 TPSGETGEVT

-652 LLKSNEIIITISEIP
+652 LVKSNEIVISIVEIP
-667 SVDGSVLGSW
+667 SVDSSILGSW
-677 RADDYPTMYE
+677 RADDYPSMYE
-687 LNISSDKLVATINE
+687 LNVTDNNLVATISG
-701 ESFSG
+701 ESFDG
-706 DENIL
+706 EDIHIVK
-711 NTSEL
+711 EL
-716 NYISLNEDMYH
+716 NYVGLVEEKYH
-727 FENSDGDY
+727 FENEDGDY
-735 LDLRADSY
+735 LNLIADSY
-743 SSSSSLYVK
+743 SSEESVDVVGVVSN
-752 GEIDGYK
+752 YK
-759 INLYTQNIDFTR
+759 INLYTQNVEFTR
-771 YIAASSMSLSAEKTT
+771 YIPATSMSLSAEKTT
-786 LELDETITIDVLY
+786 LELEETTTIEVSY
-799 NPSNAT
+799 NPITAT
-805 GVGVDEIS
+805 GVGVDEITWS
-813 WTVDNPDVL
+813 VDKEDV
-822 YVYNDTTSASQGLYV
+822 VTFYNDVTDASIGLYIT
-837 EASNPGNVKVTAT
+837 ASNPGQVKVTAT
-850 NGDGISAS
+850 NGDGVTAS
-858 IDLVVNEPTLVESIT
+858 IDIIVNEPVKVESIT
-873 LSTEGNVNSVEQY
+873 LSTEGDVRSVEQY
-886 KNLQINAEVIG
+886 QSLQINATVVGEKG
-897 VDGKTPY
+897 ETPY
-904 DSTLTWS
+904 DSTLTWTS
-911 SSDDEVLSVNDK
+911 SNDEVLSVDDK
-923 GVVTGLKVS
+923 GVVKGLQVS
-932 SEPVTITA
+932 SDPVTITA
-940 TANDGSGVS
+940 TANDGSGVYASIDITVVEGS
-949 GSIKISVTESTTT
+949 GE
-962 SIIPEENVGVY
+962 SIIPQENQGVY
-973 SGYDDYSIGIE
+973 SGSDDIGSYLV
-984 LTLNSDGSAYILAV
+984 LTLSSNGNMSLIIDGV
-998 DYDETTPTELTFVR
+998 ETVPTEFELVDFNGNIFHYRYNNQVVELEIRDSSTVWLTFE
-1012 QDGRSYFYTSSD
+1012 GYFT
-1024 GQEFEI
+1024 
-1030 YLSNDYTIQL
+1030 
-1040 YYSDS
+1040 
-1045 YSFYTAEGNEIYIF
+1045 TAEENDIYCF
-1059 SGYLELSK
+1059 GAYLELTK

>member
-10 FALPMLALL
+10 FALPILALL

-50 TSDDT
+50 TSDET

-92 WSSGADGESYIEYYI
+92 WSSGADGESYIEFYI

-162 VKYGI
+162 IKYGI

-263 PEKPNEDNVMEFWEY
+263 PEKPNEGNVMEYWEY

-293 TLTSKKALENDQLVL
+293 TLTSKKDLENNQLVL
-308 EIDEVANATYTYLPL
+308 EIDEVVNATYTYLPL
-323 DASEAGDWTLVSSNE
+323 DASEASDWTLVSSNE
-338 EVATIEFDFDDEDGN
+338 DVATIEFDFDDEDGN

-409 GMVDNSISV
+409 GMIDNSISV

-495 VESLIVETS
+495 VESLIIETS
-504 NDGSIWTPIDVK
+504 NDGSTWTPIDVK
-516 DEVLDNISAQNLKL
+516 DEVLDNISAKNLKL

-576 DIPVTSVTISSF
+576 NIPVTRVSISSF
-588 NDVREIKVN
+588 NDIREIKVN

-619 VEPESLASISSSGVL
+619 VEPENLASISSSGVL

-644 VYATANNG
+644 VYATANNR
-652 LLKSNEIIITISEIP
+652 LVKSNEIVISIIEIP
-667 SVDGSVLGSW
+667 SVDSSILGSW
-677 RADDYPTMYE
+677 RADDYPAMYE
-687 LNISSDKLVATINE
+687 LNVTDNNLVATINK
-701 ESFSG
+701 ESFG
-706 DENIL
+706 GEEDIHIVK
-711 NTSEL
+711 EL
-716 NYISLNEDMYH
+716 NYAGLVEEKYH
-727 FENSDGDY
+727 FENEDGDY
-735 LDLRADSY
+735 LNVIADSY
-743 SSSSSLYVK
+743 SSEESVYVV
-752 GEIDGYK
+752 GVVSDYE
-759 INLYTQNIDFTR
+759 INLYTQNVVFTR
-771 YIAASSMSLSAEKTT
+771 YIPATSMSLSAEKTT
-786 LELDETITIDVLY
+786 LELEDTTTIKVSY
-799 NPSNAT
+799 NPMTAT
-805 GVGVDEIS
+805 GVGVDEITWS
-813 WTVDNPDVL
+813 VDKEDVVTFYNPVTD
-822 YVYNDTTSASQGLYV
+822 ASVGLYIT
-837 EASNPGNVKVTAT
+837 ASNPGQVKVTAT
-850 NGDGISAS
+850 NGDGITAS
-858 IDLVVNEPTLVESIT
+858 IDIIVNEPTKVESIT
-873 LSTEGNVNSVEQY
+873 LSTEGDVRSVEQY
-886 KNLQINAEVIG
+886 QSLQIIATVVGENGE
-897 VDGKTPY
+897 TPY
-904 DSTLTWS
+904 DSTLTWTS
-911 SSDDEVLSVNDK
+911 SNDEILSVDDEGVVRGLQVSSD
-923 GVVTGLKVS
+923 
-932 SEPVTITA
+932 PVTITA
-940 TANDGSGVS
+940 TANDGSGVYAS
-949 GSIKISVTESTTT
+949 IDITVIEGSAD
-962 SIIPEENVGVY
+962 SIIPFENEGTY
-973 SGYDDYSIGIE
+973 YGYDDSESYLLA
-984 LTLNSDGSAYILAV
+984 LTLTSDGNMSLIIEDIEV
-998 DYDETTPTELTFVR
+998 SSTDFEFISF
-1012 QDGRSYFYTSSD
+1012 DGSKYNYSFD
-1024 GQEFEI
+1024 GQSVTLEIKDSSTVSLYFDYEFI
-1030 YLSNDYTIQL
+1030 TY
-1040 YYSDS
+1040 
-1045 YSFYTAEGNEIYIF
+1045 EGNYIYCLYEGIV
-1059 SGYLELSK
+1059 LTKN

>member
-10 FALPMLALL
+10 FALPILALL

-92 WSSGADGESYIEYYI
+92 WSSGADGESYIEFYI

-162 VKYGI
+162 IKYGI

-263 PEKPNEDNVMEFWEY
+263 PEKPNEDNVMEYWEY

-293 TLTSKKALENDQLVL
+293 TLTSKKALENNQLVL

-409 GMVDNSISV
+409 GIVENTISV

-427 VTVTGSNVSLNNY
+427 VSVTGSNVSLNNY

-504 NDGSIWTPIDVK
+504 NDGSTWTPIDVK
-516 DEVLDNISAQNLKL
+516 DEVLENISAQNLKL

-562 FMANENCHDHVDIV
+562 FMANEKCHDHEDTV
-576 DIPVTSVTISSF
+576 DIPVASVTISSF
-588 NDVREIKVN
+588 NDVRKIKVN

-607 PSDATDKSITWH
+607 PSDATDKTITWH
-619 VEPESLASISSSGVL
+619 VEPASLASISSSGVL

-644 VYATANNG
+644 VYATANNA
-652 LLKSNEIIITISEIP
+652 LVKSNEIVISIVEIP
-667 SVDGSVLGSW
+667 SVDSSILGSW
-677 RADDYPTMYE
+677 RADDYPSMYE
-687 LNISSDKLVATINE
+687 LNVTDNNLVVTINE
-701 ESFSG
+701 ESFDG
-706 DENIL
+706 EDIHIVK
-711 NTSEL
+711 EL
-716 NYISLNEDMYH
+716 NYVGLVEEKYH
-727 FENSDGDY
+727 FENEDGDY
-735 LDLRADSY
+735 LNLIADSY
-743 SSSSSLYVK
+743 SSKESVDVVGIVSN
-752 GEIDGYK
+752 YK
-759 INLYTQNIDFTR
+759 INLYTQNVEFTR
-771 YIAASSMSLSAEKTT
+771 YIPATSMSLNAEKTT
-786 LELDETITIDVLY
+786 LELEETTTIKVSY
-799 NPSNAT
+799 NPIIAT
-805 GVGVDEIS
+805 GVGVDEITWS
-813 WTVDNPDVL
+813 VDKEDV
-822 YVYNDTTSASQGLYV
+822 VTFYNDVTDASIGLYIT
-837 EASNPGNVKVTAT
+837 ASNPGQVKVTAT
-850 NGDGISAS
+850 NGDGITAS
-858 IDLVVNEPTLVESIT
+858 IDIIVNEPVKVESIT
-873 LSTEGNVNSVEQY
+873 LTTEGDVRSVEQY
-886 KNLQINAEVIG
+886 QSLQINATVVGESG
-897 VDGKTPY
+897 ETPY
-904 DSTLTWS
+904 DSTLTWTS
-911 SSDDEVLSVNDK
+911 SNDEVLSVDDK
-923 GVVTGLKVS
+923 GVVKGLQVS
-932 SEPVTITA
+932 SDPVTITA
-940 TANDGSGVS
+940 TANDGSGVYA
-949 GSIKISVTESTTT
+949 SIDITVVEGNGE
-962 SIIPEENVGVY
+962 SIIPQENQGVY
-973 SGYDDYSIGIE
+973 SGYDDYYSSIV
-984 LTLNSDGSAYILAV
+984 LTLESDGTMTLMNQDS
-998 DYDETTPTELTFVR
+998 DTTPTELELVDFNGNIFHYRYNNQVVELEIRDSSTVWLTFEE
-1012 QDGRSYFYTSSD
+1012 YFT
-1024 GQEFEI
+1024 
-1030 YLSNDYTIQL
+1030 
-1040 YYSDS
+1040 
-1045 YSFYTAEGNEIYIF
+1045 TAEGNDIYCFGPYI
-1059 SGYLELSK
+1059 ELTK

>member
-1 MKQRKFITL
+1 MKKRKFITL
-10 FALPMLALL
+10 FALPILALL

-33 SGTSLTD
+33 SGSSLTD
-40 QTTISDTTSV
+40 QTTSSDTTSV

-71 TLFQEALNKDYSNMT
+71 TIFQEALNKDYSNMT

-92 WSSGADGESYIEYYI
+92 WSSGADGESYLEYYV

-141 ADRPDDPTST
+141 ADRPNDPTST

-162 VKYGI
+162 IKYGI

-179 NVTVD
+179 NVTID
-184 MVTYSAGLYII
+184 MVTYAAGLYII

-235 LEEIDEENDYVKV
+235 LEEIDEDNDYVKV

-263 PEKPNEDNVMEFWEY
+263 PEKPNEDNVMEYWEY

-293 TLTSKKALENDQLVL
+293 TLTSKKDLENNQLVL
-308 EIDEVANATYTYLPL
+308 EIDEVVNATYTYLPL

-353 KQVKITGVGEGTCQV
+353 KQVKITGVGEGTCEV

-409 GMVDNSISV
+409 GMIDNSISV

-460 GDNPSVYF
+460 GENPSVYF

-495 VESLIVETS
+495 VESLVVETS

-516 DEVLDNISAQNLKL
+516 DEVLDNISAKNLKL

-562 FMANENCHDHVDIV
+562 FMANENCHDHEDIV
-576 DIPVTSVTISSF
+576 DIPVASVSISSF
-588 NDVREIKVN
+588 NDIREIKVN

-607 PSDATDKSITWH
+607 PSNATDKSITWH

-652 LLKSNEIIITISEIP
+652 LVKSNEIVISIVEIP
-667 SVDGSVLGSW
+667 SVDSSILGSW
-677 RADDYPTMYE
+677 RADDYPEMYE
-687 LNISSDKLVATINE
+687 LNVTDNNLVATINE
-701 ESFSG
+701 ESFG
-706 DENIL
+706 GEEDIHIVK
-711 NTSEL
+711 EL
-716 NYISLNEDMYH
+716 NYVGLVEEKYH
-727 FENSDGDY
+727 FENEDGDY
-735 LDLRADSY
+735 LNVIADSY
-743 SSSSSLYVK
+743 SSKESVYVV
-752 GEIDGYK
+752 GVVSDYE
-759 INLYTQNIDFTR
+759 INLYTQNVVFTR
-771 YIAASSMSLSAEKTT
+771 YIPATSMSLSAEKTT
-786 LELDETITIDVLY
+786 LELEDTTTIEVSY
-799 NPSNAT
+799 NPITAT
-805 GVGVDEIS
+805 GVGVDEITWS
-813 WTVDNPDVL
+813 VDKEDVVTF
-822 YVYNDTTSASQGLYV
+822 YSDVTDASVGLYIT
-837 EASNPGNVKVTAT
+837 ASNPGQVKVTAT
-850 NGDGISAS
+850 NGDGVTAS
-858 IDLVVNEPTLVESIT
+858 IDIIVNEPTKVESIT
-873 LSTEGNVNSVEQY
+873 LSTEGDVRSVEQY
-886 KNLQINAEVIG
+886 QSLQINATVVGENG
-897 VDGKTPY
+897 ETPY
-904 DSTLTWS
+904 DSTLTWTS
-911 SSDDEVLSVNDK
+911 SNDEVLSVDDE
-923 GVVTGLKVS
+923 GVVRGLQVS
-932 SEPVTITA
+932 SDPVTITA
-940 TANDGSGVS
+940 TANDGSGVYASIDITVVEGS
-949 GSIKISVTESTTT
+949 GE
-962 SIIPEENVGVY
+962 SIIPQENQGVY
-973 SGYDDYSIGIE
+973 SGLDEVYYYEIV
-984 LTLNSDGSAYILAV
+984 LTLEGDGSMTLIIQ
-998 DYDETTPTELTFVR
+998 DIETTPTEFELVDFDGNIFHYRYNDQVVELEIRDSSTVWLTIEE
-1012 QDGRSYFYTSSD
+1012 YFT
-1024 GQEFEI
+1024 
-1030 YLSNDYTIQL
+1030 
-1040 YYSDS
+1040 
-1045 YSFYTAEGNEIYIF
+1045 TAEGNDIYCF
-1059 SGYLELSK
+1059 SPYIELTK

>member
-1 MKQRKFITL
+1 MKKRKFITL
-10 FALPMLALL
+10 FALPILALL
-19 LQACGDDPTSQSSL
+19 LQACGDDTTSQSSL
-33 SGTSLTD
+33 GGTSLTD
-40 QTTISDTTSV
+40 QTTSDTTSV

-71 TLFQEALNKDYSNMT
+71 TIFQEALNKDYSNMT

-92 WSSGADGESYIEYYI
+92 WSSGADGESYLEYYV

-141 ADRPDDPTST
+141 ADRPNDPTST

-162 VKYGI
+162 IKYGI

-184 MVTYSAGLYII
+184 MVTYAAGLYII

-263 PEKPNEDNVMEFWEY
+263 PEKPNEDNVMEYWEY

-293 TLTSKKALENDQLVL
+293 TLTSKKALENNQLVL
-308 EIDEVANATYTYLPL
+308 EIDEVVNATYTYLPL

-338 EVATIEFDFDDEDGN
+338 KVATIEFDFDDEDGN
-353 KQVKITGVGEGTCQV
+353 KQVKITGVGEGTCEV

-418 VNNQNNNLP
+418 INNQNNNLP
-427 VTVTGSNVSLNNY
+427 VSVTGSNVSLNNY

-460 GDNPSVYF
+460 GENPSVYF

-495 VESLIVETS
+495 VESLVVETS

-516 DEVLDNISAQNLKL
+516 DEVLDNISAKNLKL

-562 FMANENCHDHVDIV
+562 FMANENCHDHEDIV
-576 DIPVTSVTISSF
+576 NVPVTSVRISSL

-607 PSDATDKSITWH
+607 PSNATDKSITWH
-619 VEPESLASISSSGVL
+619 AEPESLASISSSGVL

-652 LLKSNEIIITISEIP
+652 LVKSNEIVISIVEIP
-667 SVDGSVLGSW
+667 SVDSSILGSW
-677 RADDYPTMYE
+677 RADDYPAMYE
-687 LNISSDKLVATINE
+687 LNVTDNNLVATIKE
-701 ESFSG
+701 ESFG
-706 DENIL
+706 GEEDIHIVK
-711 NTSEL
+711 EL
-716 NYISLNEDMYH
+716 NYVGLVEEKYH
-727 FENSDGDY
+727 FENEDGDY
-735 LDLRADSY
+735 LNVIADSY
-743 SSSSSLYVK
+743 SSKESVYVV
-752 GEIDGYK
+752 GVVSDYE
-759 INLYTQNIDFTR
+759 INLYTQNVEFTR
-771 YIAASSMSLSAEKTT
+771 YIPATSMSLSAEKTT
-786 LELDETITIDVLY
+786 LELEDTTTIEVSY
-799 NPSNAT
+799 NPITAT
-805 GVGVDEIS
+805 GVGVDEITWS
-813 WTVDNPDVL
+813 VDKEDV
-822 YVYNDTTSASQGLYV
+822 VTFINDVTNASVGLYV
-837 EASNPGNVKVTAT
+837 TASNPGQVKVTAT
-850 NGDGISAS
+850 NGDGVTAS
-858 IDLVVNEPTLVESIT
+858 IDIIVNEPTKVESIT
-873 LSTEGNVNSVEQY
+873 LSTEGDVRSVEQY
-886 KNLQINAEVIG
+886 QSLQINATVVGENG
-897 VDGKTPY
+897 ETPY
-904 DSTLTWS
+904 DSTLTWTS
-911 SSDDEVLSVNDK
+911 SNDEVLSVDDE
-923 GVVTGLKVS
+923 GVVRGLQVS
-932 SEPVTITA
+932 SDPVTITA
-940 TANDGSGVS
+940 TANDGSGVYATIDITVVEGS
-949 GSIKISVTESTTT
+949 GEP
-962 SIIPEENVGVY
+962 IIPQENQGVY
-973 SGYDDYSIGIE
+973 FGSDDVGTYLS
-984 LTLNSDGSAYILAV
+984 LTLESNGNMTLMIE
-998 DYDETTPTELTFVR
+998 DYETTPTEFELVDFDGNIFHYEYNNQVVELEIRDSSTVWLTIEE
-1012 QDGRSYFYTSSD
+1012 YFT
-1024 GQEFEI
+1024 
-1030 YLSNDYTIQL
+1030 
-1040 YYSDS
+1040 
-1045 YSFYTAEGNEIYIF
+1045 TAEENAIYCFGPYI
-1059 SGYLELSK
+1059 ELTK

>member
-19 LQACGDDPTSQSSL
+19 LQACGDDQTSQSSL
-33 SGTSLTD
+33 SGSSLTD

-92 WSSGADGESYIEYYI
+92 WSSGADGESYIEFYI

-162 VKYGI
+162 IKYGI

-293 TLTSKKALENDQLVL
+293 TLTSKKELENNQLVL

-504 NDGSIWTPIDVK
+504 NDGSTWTPIDVT

-562 FMANENCHDHVDIV
+562 FMANEKCHDHEDIV
-576 DIPVTSVTISSF
+576 NIPVTSVTISSF

-607 PSDATDKSITWH
+607 PSDATDKTITWH

-652 LLKSNEIIITISEIP
+652 LVKSNEIVISIVENP
-667 SVDGSVLGSW
+667 SVDSSILGSW

-687 LNISSDKLVATINE
+687 LNVTDNNLVATISG
-701 ESFSG
+701 ESFDG
-706 DENIL
+706 EDIHIVK
-711 NTSEL
+711 EL
-716 NYISLNEDMYH
+716 NYIGLVEEKYH
-727 FENSDGDY
+727 FENEDGDY
-735 LDLRADSY
+735 LNLIADSY
-743 SSSSSLYVK
+743 SSEESVDVVGVVSN
-752 GEIDGYK
+752 YK
-759 INLYTQNIDFTR
+759 INLYTQNVEFTR
-771 YIAASSMSLSAEKTT
+771 YIPATSMSLSAEKTT
-786 LELDETITIDVLY
+786 LELEETTTIKVSY
-799 NPSNAT
+799 NPITAT
-805 GVGVDEIS
+805 GVGVDEITWS
-813 WTVDNPDVL
+813 VDKEDVVTF
-822 YVYNDTTSASQGLYV
+822 YSDVTDASIGLYIT
-837 EASNPGNVKVTAT
+837 ASNPGQVKVTAT
-850 NGDGISAS
+850 NGDGITAS
-858 IDLVVNEPTLVESIT
+858 IDIIVNEPVKVKSIT
-873 LSTEGNVNSVEQY
+873 LSTEGDVRSVEQY
-886 KNLQINAEVIG
+886 QSLQINATVVGESG
-897 VDGKTPY
+897 ETPY
-904 DSTLTWS
+904 DSTLTWTS
-911 SSDDEVLSVNDK
+911 SNDEVLSVDDE
-923 GVVTGLKVS
+923 GVVKGLQVS
-932 SEPVTITA
+932 SDPVTITA
-940 TANDGSGVS
+940 TANDGSGVYASIDITVVEGS
-949 GSIKISVTESTTT
+949 GE
-962 SIIPEENVGVY
+962 SIIPQENQGAYFGYDEIGGWDLVLTLSSNGNMSLIIDEVETVPTEFELVDFNGNIFHYRYNNQVVELEIRDSSTVWLTFEECFTTAEEN
-973 SGYDDYSIGIE
+973 D
-984 LTLNSDGSAYILAV
+984 
-998 DYDETTPTELTFVR
+998 
-1012 QDGRSYFYTSSD
+1012 
-1024 GQEFEI
+1024 I
-1030 YLSNDYTIQL
+1030 YC
-1040 YYSDS
+1040 
-1045 YSFYTAEGNEIYIF
+1045 FGP
-1059 SGYLELSK
+1059 YLELTK

>member
-1 MKQRKFITL
+1 MKQRKFITF
-10 FALPMLALL
+10 FALPILALL
-19 LQACGDDPTSQSSL
+19 LQGCGDVPTSQSSL

-92 WSSGADGESYIEYYI
+92 WSSGADGESYIEFYI

-162 VKYGI
+162 IKYGI

-229 FASMIG
+229 FASIIG

-263 PEKPNEDNVMEFWEY
+263 PEKPNEGNVMEYWEY

-293 TLTSKKALENDQLVL
+293 TLTSKKGLENNQLVL

-368 YIVAKGEE
+368 YMVAKGEE

-409 GMVDNSISV
+409 GIVENTISV

-495 VESLIVETS
+495 VKSLIVETS
-504 NDGSIWTPIDVK
+504 NDGSAWTPIDVK

-562 FMANENCHDHVDIV
+562 FMANEHCHDHEDTVN
-576 DIPVTSVTISSF
+576 IPVTSVTISSF

-597 ETLQFSSLVE
+597 ETLLFSSLVE
-607 PSDATDKSITWH
+607 PSDATDKTITWH
-619 VEPESLASISSSGVL
+619 AEPVSLASISSSGVL

-652 LLKSNEIIITISEIP
+652 LVKSNEIVISIVEIP
-667 SVDGSVLGSW
+667 SVDSSILGSW
-677 RADDYPTMYE
+677 RADNYPAMYE
-687 LNISSDKLVATINE
+687 LNVTDNNLVATINE
-701 ESFSG
+701 ESFDG
-706 DENIL
+706 EDIHIVK
-711 NTSEL
+711 EL
-716 NYISLNEDMYH
+716 NYVGLVEEKYH
-727 FENSDGDY
+727 FENEDGDY
-735 LDLRADSY
+735 LNLIADSY
-743 SSSSSLYVK
+743 SSKESVDVVGVVSN
-752 GEIDGYK
+752 YK
-759 INLYTQNIDFTR
+759 INLYTQNVEFTR
-771 YIAASSMSLSAEKTT
+771 YIPATSMSLSAEKTA
-786 LELDETITIDVLY
+786 LELEETTTIKVSY
-799 NPSNAT
+799 NPITAT
-805 GVGVDEIS
+805 GVGVDEITWS
-813 WTVDNPDVL
+813 VDKEDV
-822 YVYNDTTSASQGLYV
+822 VTFYNDVTDASVGLYIT
-837 EASNPGNVKVTAT
+837 ANNPGQVKVTAT
-850 NGDGISAS
+850 NGDGVTAS
-858 IDLVVNEPTLVESIT
+858 IDIIVNEPVKVESIT
-873 LSTEGNVNSVEQY
+873 LSTEGDVRSVEQY
-886 KNLQINAEVIG
+886 QSLQINATVVGEN
-897 VDGKTPY
+897 GKTPY
-904 DSTLTWS
+904 DSTLTWTS
-911 SSDDEVLSVNDK
+911 SNDEVLSVDNK
-923 GVVTGLKVS
+923 GVVKGLQVS
-932 SEPVTITA
+932 SDPVTITA
-940 TANDGSGVS
+940 TANDGSGVYASIDITVVEGS
-949 GSIKISVTESTTT
+949 GE
-962 SIIPEENVGVY
+962 SIISQENQGVY
-973 SGYDDYSIGIE
+973 SGSDDVGSYLL
-984 LTLNSDGSAYILAV
+984 LTLSSNGNMSLMIDGE
-998 DYDETTPTELTFVR
+998 ETVPTEFELVDFNGNIFHYRYNNQVVELEIR
-1012 QDGRSYFYTSSD
+1012 DSSTVW
-1024 GQEFEI
+1024 
-1030 YLSNDYTIQL
+1030 LSIE
-1040 YYSDS
+1040 DS
-1045 YSFYTAEGNEIYIF
+1045 FTTAEEHDIYCF
-1059 SGYLELSK
+1059 GPYLELTK

>member
-92 WSSGADGESYIEYYI
+92 WSSGADGESYIEFYI

-162 VKYGI
+162 IKYGI

-257 YPTTDI
+257 YPTTYI
-263 PEKPNEDNVMEFWEY
+263 PEKPNEDNVMEYWEY
-278 KGWDGPQEDTYVESI
+278 KGWDGPQKDTYVESI
-293 TLTSKKALENDQLVL
+293 TLTSKKDLENNQLVL
-308 EIDEVANATYTYLPL
+308 EIDEVVNATYTYLPL
-323 DASEAGDWTLVSSNE
+323 DASEAGDWTLVSSND
-338 EVATIEFDFDDEDGN
+338 EVATIEFDFDDENGN

-427 VTVTGSNVSLNNY
+427 VSVTGSNVSLNNY

-504 NDGSIWTPIDVK
+504 NDGAIWTPIDVK
-516 DEVLDNISAQNLKL
+516 DEVLDNISAKNLKL

-562 FMANENCHDHVDIV
+562 FMANENCHDHEDVV
-576 DIPVTSVTISSF
+576 DIPVTSVTISSL

-619 VEPESLASISSSGVL
+619 VEPASLASISSSGVL
-634 TPSGEAGEVT
+634 TPLGEAGEVT

-652 LLKSNEIIITISEIP
+652 LVKSNEIIISIVEIP
-667 SVDGSVLGSW
+667 SVDSSILGKW
-677 RADDYPTMYE
+677 RADDYPAMYE
-687 LNISSDKLVATINE
+687 LNITDNNLVVTINE
-701 ESFSG
+701 ESFG
-706 DENIL
+706 GEEDIHIVK
-711 NTSEL
+711 EL
-716 NYISLNEDMYH
+716 SYVGLVEEKSR
-727 FENSDGDY
+727 FENEDGDY
-735 LDLRADSY
+735 LSIIAESY
-743 SSSSSLYVK
+743 SSKESVYVV
-752 GEIDGYK
+752 GVVSNYE
-759 INLYTQNIDFTR
+759 INLYTQNVEFTR
-771 YIAASSMSLSAEKTT
+771 YISATSMSLSAEKTT
-786 LELDETITIDVLY
+786 LELEESTTIRVSY
-799 NPSNAT
+799 NPMTAT
-805 GVGVDEIS
+805 GVGVDEITWS
-813 WTVDNPDVL
+813 VDNEDVL
-822 YVYNDTTSASQGLYV
+822 TFYNDVTHASVGLFV
-837 EASNPGNVKVTAT
+837 IANNPGQVKVTAT
-850 NGDGISAS
+850 NGDGVTAS
-858 IDLVVNEPTLVESIT
+858 IDITVNEPTKVESIT
-873 LSTEGNVNSVEQY
+873 LSTEGDVRSVEQY
-886 KNLQINAEVIG
+886 QSLQINATIVGENG
-897 VDGKTPY
+897 ETPY
-904 DSTLTWS
+904 DSTLTWTS
-911 SSDDEVLSVNDK
+911 SNNEVLSVDNE
-923 GVVTGLKVS
+923 GVVRGLQVS
-932 SEPVTITA
+932 SDPVTITA
-940 TANDGSGVS
+940 TANDGSGVYASIDITVVEGS
-949 GSIKISVTESTTT
+949 GEP
-962 SIIPEENVGVY
+962 IIPQENQGVY
-973 SGYDDYSIGIE
+973 FGYDDVGWSLV
-984 LTLNSDGSAYILAV
+984 LTLNSDGTMSLIIDGEETVPTVFELVSFEGNMYNYNYNV
-998 DYDETTPTELTFVR
+998 YDVTL
-1012 QDGRSYFYTSSD
+1012 
-1024 GQEFEI
+1024 EI
-1030 YLSNDYTIQL
+1030 K
-1040 YYSDS
+1040 SDS
-1045 YSFYTAEGNEIYIF
+1045 SVYLYFEDFITTEGGNDIYCLDSYTG
-1059 SGYLELSK
+1059 LEFVKN

>member
-10 FALPMLALL
+10 FALPILALL

-162 VKYGI
+162 IKYGI

-184 MVTYSAGLYII
+184 MVIYSAGLYII

-257 YPTTDI
+257 YPTTNI
-263 PEKPNEDNVMEFWEY
+263 PEKPNEDNVMEYWEY

-293 TLTSKKALENDQLVL
+293 TLTSKKGLENNQLVL
-308 EIDEVANATYTYLPL
+308 EIDEVVNATYTYLPL

-338 EVATIEFDFDDEDGN
+338 DVATIEFDFDDDDGN

-409 GMVDNSISV
+409 GIVENTISV

-504 NDGSIWTPIDVK
+504 NDGSTWTPIDVK
-516 DEVLDNISAQNLKL
+516 DEVLDNISAKNLKL

-562 FMANENCHDHVDIV
+562 FMANENCHDHEDIV
-576 DIPVTSVTISSF
+576 NIPVTSVSISSF

-597 ETLQFSSLVE
+597 ETLQFSSLVQ

-634 TPSGEAGEVT
+634 TPTGEAGEVT

-652 LLKSNEIIITISEIP
+652 LVKSNEIVISIVEIP
-667 SVDGSVLGSW
+667 SVDSSILGSW
-677 RADDYPTMYE
+677 RADDYPSMYE
-687 LNISSDKLVATINE
+687 LNVTDNNLVATINE
-701 ESFSG
+701 ESFDG
-706 DENIL
+706 EDIHIVK
-711 NTSEL
+711 EL
-716 NYISLNEDMYH
+716 NYVGLVEEKYH
-727 FENSDGDY
+727 FENEEGDY
-735 LDLRADSY
+735 LNLVADSY
-743 SSSSSLYVK
+743 SSKESVYVV
-752 GEIDGYK
+752 GVVSDYK
-759 INLYTQNIDFTR
+759 INLYTQNVEFTR
-771 YIAASSMSLSAEKTT
+771 YIPATSMSLSAEKTT
-786 LELDETITIDVLY
+786 LELEETTTIKVSY
-799 NPSNAT
+799 NPITAT
-805 GVGVDEIS
+805 GVGVDEITWS
-813 WTVDNPDVL
+813 VDKEDV
-822 YVYNDTTSASQGLYV
+822 VTFYNDVTDASVGLYIT
-837 EASNPGNVKVTAT
+837 ANNPGQVKVTAT
-850 NGDGISAS
+850 NGDGITAS
-858 IDLVVNEPTLVESIT
+858 IDIIVNEPVKVESIT
-873 LSTEGNVNSVEQY
+873 LSTEGDVRSVEQY
-886 KNLQINAEVIG
+886 QSLQINATVVGE
-897 VDGKTPY
+897 DGETPY
-904 DSTLTWS
+904 DSTLTWTS
-911 SSDDEVLSVNDK
+911 SNDEVLSVDDK
-923 GVVTGLKVS
+923 GVVKGLQVS
-932 SEPVTITA
+932 SDPVTITA
-940 TANDGSGVS
+940 TANDGSGVYASIDITVVEGS
-949 GSIKISVTESTTT
+949 GE
-962 SIIPEENVGVY
+962 SIIPQENQGVY
-973 SGYDDYSIGIE
+973 SGLDDNSYEIV
-984 LTLNSDGSAYILAV
+984 LTLESDGTMTLMNQ
-998 DYDETTPTELTFVR
+998 DLDTTPTELELVDFNGNIFHYRYNNQVVELEIRDSSTVWLTIE
-1012 QDGRSYFYTSSD
+1012 DYYFT
-1024 GQEFEI
+1024 
-1030 YLSNDYTIQL
+1030 
-1040 YYSDS
+1040 
-1045 YSFYTAEGNEIYIF
+1045 TAEENDIACFGPYI
-1059 SGYLELSK
+1059 ELTK